1 MWKTLGTFAL
11 RFGKY
16 CLIDHPEVLEG
27 FIQAIVE
34 AKQSSQ
40 TKS

>member
-1 MWKTLGTFAL
+1 MWKTLGVYAL

-27 FIQAIVE
+27 FIQAIMA
-34 AKQSSQ
+34 AK
-40 TKS
+40 TNPPDKA